1 MIRVVE
7 HRVLLVGHGMI
18 SSRYLDAFGSL
29 TKAQIVGIVGR
40 DQERAE
46 AYARQHGI
54 AYADTDLRRAAEAT
68 RATAVVVCTP
78 NGVHDQAV
86 FTAAELG
93 LHCLC
98 EKPLHIVPE
107 TQDEMVKRCREQGV
121 KLGVSFMRR
130 FTPHIRYV
138 KDLIDQGALGELKV
152 IDAVLKHYRP
162 PEYYSQSTWHGTYAL
177 DGGGPF
183 IQQAIH
189 LIDLALWLGGDVQEV
204 NAARMVQAVHDIET
218 EDHGYALL
226 TYKSGAIGM
235 IEASTACRGMSE
247 EHLAISGTKG
257 SIVLDFN
264 GIQHFEVEGVELDE
278 AMSGAGDD
286 SLAIFKDLFHKLA
299 EDFIRSIEEDRDP
312 FVSGESATGSVRLVD
327 DIYKKA
333 GPPVRL

>member
-1 MIRVVE
+1 MVE

-18 SSRYLDAFGSL
+18 SSRYIDAFGGL
-29 TKAQIVGIVGR
+29 PQARIVGVVGR
-40 DQERAE
+40 DQERA
-46 AYARQHGI
+46 ATYAQQQGI
-54 AYADTDLRRAAEAT
+54 AYADTNLKAAAEET
-68 RATAVVVCTP
+68 KATAVVVCTP

-98 EKPLHIVPE
+98 EKPLHIDPD
-107 TQDEMVKRCREQGV
+107 TQDEMVNRCRQHGV

-138 KDLIDQGALGELKV
+138 KQLIDRGALGELKV
-152 IDAVLKHYRP
+152 IDAVLKHYRL
-162 PEYYSQSTWHGTYAL
+162 PEYYSQSTWHGTYAI

-189 LIDLALWLGGDVQEV
+189 LVDLALWLGGEVQEV
-204 NAARMVQAVHDIET
+204 TAARMFQAVHDIET
-218 EDHGYALL
+218 EDHGYAWL
-226 TYKSGAIGM
+226 TYKNGAIGM
-235 IEASTACRGMSE
+235 IETSTACHGMNE
-247 EHLAISGTKG
+247 EYLAISGTKG

-264 GIQHFEVEGVELDE
+264 GIKHFEVEGRKLDE
-278 AMSGAGDD
+278 AMSTAGDS
-286 SLAIFKDLFHKLA
+286 SLEIFKDLFHKLV

-312 FVSGESATGSVRLVD
+312 FVSGESATGAVRLVD